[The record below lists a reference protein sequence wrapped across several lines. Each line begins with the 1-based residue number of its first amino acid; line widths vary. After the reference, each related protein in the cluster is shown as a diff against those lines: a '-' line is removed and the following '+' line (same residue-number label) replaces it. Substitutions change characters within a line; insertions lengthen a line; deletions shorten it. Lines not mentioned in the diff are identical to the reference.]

1 MKTVLVFG
9 TYDVFHKGHE
19 YFLREAAKLG
29 DRLVVVVAR
38 DTNVERLKGRLPH
51 DSEDVRLQ
59 NVAAFDAVSE
69 ARLGYEEWGK
79 HLQVLT
85 DVAPDVIALG
95 YDQKAKL
102 PQEWESKAVRIDSFE
117 PETYKSSK
125 LRPDIGF
132 VVRKK

>member
-1 MKTVLVFG
+1 MKTVLAFG

-19 YFLREAAKLG
+19 YFLREAARLG
-29 DRLVVVVAR
+29 DRLVVIVAR
-38 DTNVERLKGRLPH
+38 DSNVERIKGRLPH
-51 DSEDVRLQ
+51 DNEDTRRN
-59 NVAAFDAVSE
+59 NVATFESVDE

-85 DVAPDVIALG
+85 DVAPDVIVLG

-102 PQEWESKAVRIDSFE
+102 PPEWESKVVRIAAFE

-125 LRPDIGF
+125 LRP
-132 VVRKK
+132 

>member
-1 MKTVLVFG
+1 MKTVLAFG

-19 YFLREAAKLG
+19 YFLREASKLG

-38 DTNVERLKGRLPH
+38 DANVERLKGRKPH

-59 NVAAFDAVSE
+59 NVAAFEVVDE

-102 PQEWESKAVRIDSFE
+102 PQEWEAKAVRLESFE

-125 LRPDIGF
+125 LRPDASLF
-132 VVRKK
+132 

>member
-1 MKTVLVFG
+1 MKTVLAFG

-38 DTNVERLKGRLPH
+38 DANVERLKGRKPH
-51 DSEDVRLQ
+51 HAEGVRLQ
-59 NVAAFDAVSE
+59 NVAAFEVVDE

-79 HLQVLT
+79 HLEVLT

-102 PQEWESKAVRIDSFE
+102 PQEWEPKAVRLESFE
-117 PETYKSSK
+117 PEIYKSSK
-125 LRPDIGF
+125 LRPD
-132 VVRKK
+132 VQ

>member
-1 MKTVLVFG
+1 MKTVLAFG

-38 DTNVERLKGRLPH
+38 DGNVERLKGRAPH
-51 DSEDVRLQ
+51 DAETVRLQ
-59 NVAAFDAVSE
+59 NVAAFEVVAE

-79 HLQVLT
+79 HLQVLA
-85 DVAPDVIALG
+85 DVSPDVIVLG

-102 PQEWESKAVRIDSFE
+102 PPEWESKAVRIDSFE
-117 PETYKSSK
+117 PEIYKSSK
-125 LRPDIGF
+125 LRTDSLQ
-132 VVRKK
+132 

>member
-1 MKTVLVFG
+1 MKTVLAFG

-38 DTNVERLKGRLPH
+38 DANVERLKGRLPH
-51 DSEDVRLQ
+51 DSETLRLQ

-85 DVAPDVIALG
+85 DIAPDVIALG

-102 PQEWESKAVRIDSFE
+102 PDEWAVKAVRIDSFE

-125 LRPDIGF
+125 LRPDQ
-132 VVRKK
+132 